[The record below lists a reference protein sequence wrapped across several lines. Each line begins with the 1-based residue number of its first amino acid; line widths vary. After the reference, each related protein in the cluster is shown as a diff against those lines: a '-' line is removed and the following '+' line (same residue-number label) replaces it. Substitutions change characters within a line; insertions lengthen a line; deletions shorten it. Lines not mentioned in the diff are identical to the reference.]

1 MQMRHRE
8 SQGKMK
14 KQKNIFKT
22 KEQDKTSETVL
33 NEMEISNLTDKEILK
48 VHKELTQLGRRMDE
62 HSKNIIKRNQI

>member
-1 MQMRHRE
+1 MQMIHRE

>member
-1 MQMRHRE
+1 MQMIHRE

-33 NEMEISNLTDKEILK
+33 NEMEISNLTDKEIFK
-48 VHKELTQLGRRMDE
+48 SSQRAHPTWE
-62 HSKNIIKRNQI
+62 KNG

>member
-1 MQMRHRE
+1 MQTIHRE

-33 NEMEISNLTDKEILK
+33 NEMEISNLTDKEI
-48 VHKELTQLGRRMDE
+48 
-62 HSKNIIKRNQI
+62 